1 MNTDDNIKR
10 AVQAA
15 IDAGKHYAPPEP
27 AFRALPDEATM
38 EDAITSPEFSELALA
53 EQFAARCAGQFRWSP
68 GMDWMVN
75 VGSHWVRDDHLK
87 RFNVAKA
94 VCRAVASEAEK
105 PQLASKLCSAQ
116 TTSNLL
122 SLARS
127 ESGIVTPVADW
138 NNGTMLLNTTGAV
151 YDLRTGQ
158 PVPRDGHLF
167 TQVASV
173 EPRQMPTPLWSK
185 FLADVFDNDVSMLE
199 FIQRL
204 AGYCLTGSVKEQK
217 LFFLYGEGSNGK
229 SVLLDVLR
237 DIAGTYGH
245 SLPSE
250 ALMTAKHERHP
261 TTLAALQGKRLAIS
275 SEIEE
280 SSHWA
285 EVRIKQLTGD
295 KTLTARFMRG
305 DEFTFDITHKHVL
318 AGNFKPRFKG
328 DDFAMQRR
336 MVLVPFTQR
345 FDGLRRDEHLRDK
358 LVAEYPGILA
368 WAIEGAAKWYDSGLL
383 IPESVQT
390 SSKDYMAEQDD
401 LALWVDE
408 CCTVGD
414 GLKTKSSELFQS
426 FDVWKRRN
434 GENAGSNK
442 NFSQRL
448 ERKFTKSKSDGVMV
462 FKGLAL
468 KPEFSANQYQRHS
481 AGF

>member
-1 MNTDDNIKR
+1 MNTDNNIKR

-15 IDAGKHYAPPEP
+15 IDAGTHYKPTTATNGDPDDDGLDSP
-27 AFRALPDEATM
+27 A
-38 EDAITSPEFSELALA
+38 FSELALA
-53 EQFAARCAGQFRWSP
+53 EQFAARCNGQFRWSP

-87 RFNVAKA
+87 RFGVAKS
-94 VCRAVASEAEK
+94 VCRAVASEVEAEK

-127 ESGIVTPVADW
+127 ESGIVTPVAEW
-138 NNGTMLLNTTGAV
+138 NAWPMLFNTPGHV

-158 PVPRDGHLF
+158 AVPRDGHLF

-173 EPRQMPTPLWSK
+173 EPKRMPTPVWSK
-185 FLADVFDNDVSMLE
+185 FLADVFDNDVAMIE

-204 AGYCLTGSVKEQK
+204 AGYCLTGSIKEQK

-250 ALMTAKHERHP
+250 ALMSTKHDRHP

-285 EVRIKQLTGD
+285 EARIKQLTGD

-305 DEFTFDITHKHVL
+305 DEFTFDITHKHIL

-345 FDGLRRDEHLRDK
+345 FEGLRRDDHLRDK

-368 WAIEGAAKWYDSGLL
+368 WAIEGAAKWCESGLL

-390 SSKDYMAEQDD
+390 SSKEYMAEQDD
-401 LALWVDE
+401 LALWIEE
-408 CCTVGD
+408 CCTVAD
-414 GLKTKSSELFQS
+414 GLKAKSSELFQS
-426 FDVWKRRN
+426 FDQWKRRN

-448 ERKFTKSKSDGVMV
+448 ERKFQKMPRSSS
-462 FKGLAL
+462 GLFFAGL
-468 KPEFSANQYQRHS
+468 QLRPEFQQNDYQNRS
-481 AGF
+481 RGF